1 MAHDDLTF
9 SQFFKIC
16 LPCHIR
22 VSCKD
27 KVGFR
32 REHSN
37 PSASICATKVSRV
50 FMIHVLV
57 SLKYS
62 TSFSASVPA
71 RIDRRLRLYGLKLNL
86 IRLRSSMIS
95 LLEMASPTRAPA
107 RLLDLERGLA
117 PQGKVIVLVQQRYS
131 TLCTKIHIRFVDHH
145 QLLRIVL

>member
-32 REHSN
+32 REHGKSQRLHLCHEGL
-37 PSASICATKVSRV
+37 PCLYDPRSRIVKVLHIFQCFCSRQDRQAIEIIRV
-50 FMIHVLV
+50 ETELDPIEIFDDLLIGNGKPYTCSRKTSRLGK
-57 SLKYS
+57 SLHHKQ
-62 TSFSASVPA
+62 
-71 RIDRRLRLYGLKLNL
+71 I
-86 IRLRSSMIS
+86 
-95 LLEMASPTRAPA
+95 
-107 RLLDLERGLA
+107 
-117 PQGKVIVLVQQRYS
+117 IVLVQQRHS
-131 TLCTKIHIRFVDHH
+131 TLCAEIHIRFVDHH